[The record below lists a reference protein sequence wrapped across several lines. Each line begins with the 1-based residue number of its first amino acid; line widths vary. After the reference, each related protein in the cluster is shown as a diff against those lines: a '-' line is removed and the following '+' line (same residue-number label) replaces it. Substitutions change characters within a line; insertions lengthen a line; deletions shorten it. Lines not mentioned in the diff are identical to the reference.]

1 MKIDSDD
8 KVRQSMI
15 APSSRPQPDSRA
27 ASFSDVLKQTVKTS
41 GPSKAD
47 GLPHA
52 LQPSIR
58 LGPPHQQAAE
68 EAYRSTT
75 RVLDA
80 MEQYQR
86 LLGDRQACLRAVE
99 PAVQRMRT
107 VLADLEPLARGMAA
121 DHPLKQ
127 IADEARELVS
137 REIARFDGG
146 HYVQGD

>member
-8 KVRQSMI
+8 KVRKSMI
-15 APSSRPQPDSRA
+15 APSSRPQPDTRA
-27 ASFSDVLKQTVKTS
+27 ASFSDVLQQTVKTS
-41 GPSKAD
+41 GPSKAG

-58 LGPPHQQAAE
+58 PGAPQRQATE

-86 LLGDRQACLRAVE
+86 LLGDRQASLRAVE
-99 PAVQRMRT
+99 PAVQRMRRE
-107 VLADLEPLARGMAA
+107 LADLEPLSRSMVA
-121 DHPLKQ
+121 DDPLKQ

-146 HYVQGD
+146 HYVQSD